1 MKMRKLLP
9 AITAWLLPLAAPAAQ
24 VAEGPT
30 AAELKVRRDT
40 TFALWSTYKK
50 TLKKHP
56 EVSILAPALPAGVH
70 AEENVAYTVLDT
82 PDGARPLRCDIYRPD
97 NDSVLPAVLMI
108 HGGGWNSGNR
118 GLQTPLAQRLAA
130 AGFVAVPVEYR
141 LIPEALYPA
150 GLHDIKT
157 AIRFLRANAGRFGIN
172 PERIAVAGCSAGAQL
187 ATLAGVTN
195 GSARHEG
202 DGKPLACGSLH
213 PTDLESGGKRGNP
226 GEKQG
231 NAGAVSSDVQAV
243 VSIDGI
249 ATFLTDSNLQSV
261 KEHIKKKGSLPVNAQ
276 WLGGVYEDSPD
287 NWEEA
292 SALNWITERS
302 APVCFI
308 NSELPRYSEGRDVLR
323 ARYAALGI
331 ATEAHRVGAP
341 FHPFWFF
348 HPYAE
353 RTLAAMIPFLTRVL
367 K

>member
-1 MKMRKLLP
+1 MKRGLLL
-9 AITAWLLPLAAPAAQ
+9 IVLLGAVLAGRAQ
-24 VAEGPT
+24 EPT
-30 AAELKVRRDT
+30 AAERLVPRDT

-56 EVSILAPALPAGVH
+56 EISILEERVPKGVR
-70 AEENVAYTVLDT
+70 AIEDVPYTTLET
-82 PDGARPLRCDIYRPD
+82 ANGARPLRCDIYRPD
-97 NDSVLPAVLMI
+97 NDSILPAVIMI

-118 GLQTPLAQRLAA
+118 GLQRPLAQRLAA
-130 AGFVAVPVEYR
+130 AGFVAIPVEYR

-157 AIRFLRANAGRFGIN
+157 AIRFTRANAGRYGID

-195 GSARHEG
+195 GSALHEG
-202 DGKPLACGSLH
+202 KG
-213 PTDLESGGKRGNP
+213 EYGGY
-226 GEKQG
+226 
-231 NAGAVSSDVQAV
+231 SSEVQAV

-249 ATFLTDSNLQSV
+249 ATVLPDPNLHAV
-261 KEHIKKKGSLPVNAQ
+261 EEPIAKRGELPVNAR
-276 WLGGVYEDSPD
+276 WLGGVYADSPKH
-287 NWEEA
+287 WEEA

-353 RTLAAMIPFLTRVL
+353 RTLAAAIPFLTRQL
-367 K
+367 RGRGPSHRDQNPFGTTPGRGRGEEESGGR